1 MNKVWM
7 TFLILYAISFGN
19 NNIIWENMTKYEN
32 DTRNEIFSIKV
43 IDFRNRKNIKTN
55 NINDKIITLQEMSS
69 SKNWEY
75 VGILN
80 IYYYRDGT
88 LKLEI
93 PEDIEQKNM
102 IKINTEY
109 KKILSPSIKSI
120 LENSFQQ
127 ANISEYI
134 QDLNIKYINYEFA
147 EINNQSSKIN
157 LKELCKKE
165 EMIKKYQKN
174 NNGKIPLSVPI
185 KSKYEIQK
193 DITLYDI
200 TYNNHN
206 FIIYDN
212 ENNFKDKKLLTFIQT
227 IKDIIEKL
235 RKENSLYIDNENA
248 IYNF

>member
-1 MNKVWM
+1 MNKIIIY
-7 TFLILYAISFGN
+7 FLFLSMFVLGN
-19 NNIIWENMTKYEN
+19 NNIIWQDVKEYEN
-32 DTRNEIFSIKV
+32 ISKNEVFSIKV

-69 SKNWEY
+69 SESWEY

-109 KKILSPSIKSI
+109 KKILSPSIKNV

-127 ANISEYI
+127 ANISEYM
-134 QDLNIKYINYEFA
+134 QDLNIKYINYEFS

-174 NNGKIPLSVPI
+174 NNGKIPLSIPI